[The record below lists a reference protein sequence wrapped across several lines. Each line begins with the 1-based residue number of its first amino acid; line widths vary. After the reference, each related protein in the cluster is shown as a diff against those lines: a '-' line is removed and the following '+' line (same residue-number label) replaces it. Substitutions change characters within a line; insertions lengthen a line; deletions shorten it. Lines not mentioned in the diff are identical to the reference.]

1 MTKTAFHVLRIGTAI
16 TFLWIGFLIFQQ
28 PEAWGGYMSPWVV
41 DLLPMSVEDTMRS
54 TAILDIVI
62 GFFLLINS
70 FVWLAALVGTI
81 HLIMVLVVS
90 GITDITVRDIGILA
104 GTIALMV
111 ETMPEKFII
120 NLKSEK
126 TNENI

>member
-1 MTKTAFHVLRIGTAI
+1 
-16 TFLWIGFLIFQQ
+16 
-28 PEAWGGYMSPWVV
+28 MSPWVV

-90 GITDITVRDIGILA
+90 GITDITVRDIEILA
-104 GTIALMV
+104 VTIALMV
-111 ETMPEKFII
+111 ETMPEKFSI